1 MSYTNL
7 PTWYIQW
14 YYMVLLVPGF
24 KLLSK
29 PQLGGL
35 MFALGD
41 LGVDSDSPG
50 SLVMFINSGTI

>member
-1 MSYTNL
+1 
-7 PTWYIQW
+7 
-14 YYMVLLVPGF
+14 MVLLVPGF